1 MSQRN
6 HIIEE
11 IRTLLSENLEL
22 EVPEVLKETD
32 RLYEDLQ
39 VDSIMS
45 LQLTVYIEEV
55 FKVTVPEEELDQEV
69 FKTVGSLADFI
80 EALLRVASNG

>member
-6 HIIEE
+6 QIIEE
-11 IRTLLSENLEL
+11 VRTLLSENLEL
-22 EVPEVLKETD
+22 EVPEVLQETD

-55 FKVTVPEEELDQEV
+55 FGVEVPEEELDQEV
-69 FKTVGSLADFI
+69 FKTVGSLVDFI
-80 EALLRVASNG
+80 QTLMQVASNG

>member
-1 MSQRN
+1 MSQRE

-11 IRTLLSENLEL
+11 VRALLSENLEL
-22 EVPEVLKETD
+22 EVPEMLKETD

-69 FKTVGSLADFI
+69 FKTVGSLVDFI